1 MASTDVVKKTAS
13 TDLAAFDYGE
23 DVGSGFENQTA
34 ADYSIPFLGV
44 LQQMSPQVKDPDDG
58 GVAGAR
64 PGMLLN
70 TVTEELYSAKEGLQ
84 FVPAH
89 TEHVFVEWVPRES
102 GGGFV
107 AVHQINSDVVKR
119 AKAAAREYGKYRT
132 DAGNDL
138 VETFYVYGIT
148 CDDRDAGEML
158 VIAFTSTKIKVYKRW
173 NTKVGMFQIKTAD
186 GRKVRPPLFA
196 HRVKLTTSK
205 EKNNKG
211 EFYNLSINPA
221 EADLTTSLLSPDDP
235 RFMAAKEC
243 KRMVESGMARAAYDS
258 QDNAGGGSGGSGGDD
273 EVPF

>member
-1 MASTDVVKKTAS
+1 MASTDLAKKTAS
-13 TDLAAFDYGE
+13 TELTAFDYGE
-23 DVGSGFENQTA
+23 DAGSGFENQTA

-58 GVAGAR
+58 GIAGAR

-119 AKAAAREYGKYRT
+119 AKANAREYGKYRT

-173 NTKVGMFQIKTAD
+173 NTKIGMFQIKTGD

-211 EFYNLSINPA
+211 EFYNLAINPA
-221 EADLTTSLLSPDDP
+221 ETDLTASLLSPDDP

-258 QDNAGGGSGGSGGDD
+258 QDNAGGGGGSGADD